1 MNIPKPHLAELGPE
15 VLARIPVRN
24 DHDGRYFSDP
34 HQALPKDGYTSFFEK
49 MLNNSKITV
58 LTNTDYFEVKDKLKC
73 KRLYYT
79 GQIDTYFADLGWP
92 KLEYRSL
99 DFEKVV
105 QKDTPGF
112 FQAAVVVNHPQFEDV
127 NGTKVDYTRIV
138 EYKHLLNQTSNHT
151 IYVIER
157 SKDGGEPYYPVPNQE
172 NKDLYKKYQDMAD
185 KEEGVTFVGRLANY
199 KYFNMDDA
207 ILNAL
212 ELFDKDTK
220 DMAKTKQV
228 ESDDAP
234 SDKKHIDMSD
244 EPHDGKALKKKKKT
258 LLGKLIGSGPQD
270 EAAAGESGTK
280 SDAKDPSAIAEV
292 SRVLEP
298 RENVDSATGDGKSV
312 KSDAEEKVMKVLES
326 KESFMGATGDGKS
339 LKSDAKEKVMEVLE
353 PEALKSDAKEKVAK
367 VLESVAGIE
376 DATGVG
382 KEKKKKRK
390 KVAEKN

>member
-1 MNIPKPHLAELGPE
+1 MKNLLKFHLAELGPE
-15 VLARIPVRN
+15 VLSRIPVRN
-24 DHDGRYFSDP
+24 NHDGRYFSDP
-34 HQALPKDGYTSFFEK
+34 YQALPRDGYTSFFEQ

-58 LTNTDYFEVKDKLKC
+58 VTNTDYFDVKDKLKC

-79 GQIDTYFADLGWP
+79 GQIDTYFAHLGWP

-99 DFEKVV
+99 DFEQVV

-185 KEEGVTFVGRLANY
+185 KEKGVTFVGRLANY

-220 DMAKTKQV
+220 DMIKTIQTK
-228 ESDDAP
+228 SDDAG
-234 SDKKHIDMSD
+234 DEKKVDASD
-244 EPHDGKALKKKKKT
+244 EPTDDEEEDVVASVERKSASMHKKN
-258 LLGKLIGSGPQD
+258 LDVVGSAIK
-270 EAAAGESGTK
+270 E
-280 SDAKDPSAIAEV
+280 SDATE
-292 SRVLEP
+292 
-298 RENVDSATGDGKSV
+298 DSA
-312 KSDAEEKVMKVLES
+312 DATKNIDVN
-326 KESFMGATGDGKS
+326 
-339 LKSDAKEKVMEVLE
+339 
-353 PEALKSDAKEKVAK
+353 
-367 VLESVAGIE
+367 ESV
-376 DATGVG
+376 
-382 KEKKKKRK
+382 
-390 KVAEKN
+390 